1 MHLSTAKPVNM
12 IKDFNMIYR
21 FCRLYSDRLQF
32 FLEQKVAFFD
42 S

>member
-21 FCRLYSDRLQF
+21 FGRLYPDRVQISVAL
-32 FLEQKVAFFD
+32 KVAFFEC
-42 S
+42 

>member
-21 FCRLYSDRLQF
+21 FCRLYPDRVQIRAA
-32 FLEQKVAFFD
+32 EKVAFFD